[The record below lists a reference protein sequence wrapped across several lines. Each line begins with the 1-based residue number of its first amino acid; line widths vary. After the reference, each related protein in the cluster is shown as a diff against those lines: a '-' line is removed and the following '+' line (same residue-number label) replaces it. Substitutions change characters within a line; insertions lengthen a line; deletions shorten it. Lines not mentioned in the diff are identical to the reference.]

1 MKIQPK
7 IIKIS
12 DLVKDYI
19 NNDEEGVIGYG
30 GKLNIRPRYQR
41 EFVYGEKERNLV
53 IDTVFKGFPLS
64 VFYWAVNDQEGYE
77 IIDGQQRTI
86 SICEFIAGNFSIKHP
101 ANNNDLYFHSLQSDE
116 QKKILDYEIS
126 VYLCEGKPSEKL
138 AWFEVINIAG
148 KVLTDQELRNAVYSG
163 PWVSDARK
171 YFSKTGCYAY
181 NVAGDY
187 LSGVAIRQ
195 DYLET
200 IIKWISENDINN
212 YMSEHQF
219 DEDASEL
226 KEYFDRVFDWVVRVY
241 PNFRK
246 EMKGVDWGLLYNEY
260 KDQDFDSIKLE
271 KNIQELYKNEEVTK
285 QKGIFSYLI
294 TGDERSLSLKQFTA
308 QVKARVYEKQSGIC
322 IKPDGC
328 GEEFEI
334 SQMDAD
340 HKVPWNKN
348 GKTIEENCQLLCASC
363 NRSKRDR

>member
-7 IIKIS
+7 NIKIS
-12 DLVKDYI
+12 DLVKEYV

-30 GKLNIRPRYQR
+30 GKLNIRPKYQR

-86 SICEFIAGNFSIKHP
+86 SICEFVAGNFSIKHP
-101 ANNNDLYFHSLQSDE
+101 LNNSDVYFHSLQPDE
-116 QKKILDYEIS
+116 VKKILDYEIS
-126 VYLCEGKPSEKL
+126 VYLCEGEASEKL

-171 YFSKTGCYAY
+171 YFSKTRCYAS

-187 LSGVAIRQ
+187 LSGSAIRQ

-200 IIKWISENDINN
+200 IIKWKSNNDINK
-212 YMSEHQF
+212 YMSKHQY
-219 DEDASEL
+219 DNDASEL
-226 KEYFDRVFDWVVRVY
+226 KEYFDNVFEWVKSIY
-241 PNFRK
+241 PNYRK
-246 EMKGVDWGLLYNEY
+246 EMNGIDWGILYNTYNVLE
-260 KDQDFDSIKLE
+260 FNSENLE
-271 KNIQELYKNEEVTK
+271 KKIQELYKNEEVTK

-294 TGDERSLSLKQFTA
+294 TGDERHLSLKTFTS

-322 IKPDGC
+322 IEPDGC

-340 HKVPWNKN
+340 HIIPWNRN
-348 GKTIEENCQLLCASC
+348 GKTVEENCQLLCASC
-363 NRSKRDR
+363 NRAKSDR